1 MPNKKPTTA
10 VTVSNPTPPPATT
23 SKNKQTQFITILK
36 DDHNFDI
43 VSEILKHMAEI
54 KRAKK
59 IKPLEKH
66 RLLKDY
72 HITLLSYCLP
82 RIKIQE
88 NVGDDTGS
96 VVFNIKIGGDD
107 NTGGTL
113 KKAGSKGARKKPT
126 GANVTINAQKGKD
139 GTFTVSDE

>member
-1 MPNKKPTTA
+1 MPNKKPVTTA
-10 VTVSNPTPPPATT
+10 VVPSNPAPPP
-23 SKNKQTQFITILK
+23 KVVQTQFINILK
-36 DDHNFDI
+36 TDHNYDI
-43 VSEILKHMAEI
+43 VAEILKHMAEI

-88 NVGDDTGS
+88 STGDDGGK
-96 VVFNIKIGGDD
+96 VVFNINIGGDD

-113 KKAGSKGARKKPT
+113 KKAGGKGKRKKNT
-126 GANVTINAQKGKD
+126 GVNITVDTKKNDD
-139 GTFTVSDE
+139 GTFTVTDPTD